1 MRHKI
6 SDEEKKK
13 KFSITID
20 ERLSLMLDKYM
31 KDNNIKNKSTYIES
45 LVRKDMM
52 NKGEKIE
59 RKF

>member
-20 ERLSLMLDKYM
+20 ERLSLMLYKYM